1 MLCVTAEETLPVF
14 RNSLVPAKC
23 FTRAKLTCPMI
34 MPLVPCMLI
43 TCTLVVEYRICK
55 ETSKKRAKLWTLQSS
70 ARLEG
75 LRAEL
80 SDSMRLGSASLLA
93 TCHRVGLGS
102 QVAGTV
108 FRGPCVPVSWFVIS
122 MRILLFFVF
131 RVEFL
136 LKTDRRYPK
145 DTGVNKPWQPLRI
158 PFAIT
163 PIGQLHQSPPSP
175 LPGDLGR
182 GPSNKSTC
190 SNIETRMDRINSV
203 VRVIRGVA

>member
-1 MLCVTAEETLPVF
+1 LRLLLCVTICCDAGTFIVLCVTAEETLPVF

-55 ETSKKRAKLWTLQSS
+55 ETSKKRAKLWTLHSS

-93 TCHRVGLGS
+93 TCQSR
-102 QVAGTV
+102 
-108 FRGPCVPVSWFVIS
+108 SWFTGCRYRVPRS
-122 MRILLFFVF
+122 LRTCVMVCHFHEDFVVF
-131 RVEFL
+131 CFQSRVF
-136 LKTDRRYPK
+136 
-145 DTGVNKPWQPLRI
+145 
-158 PFAIT
+158 
-163 PIGQLHQSPPSP
+163 
-175 LPGDLGR
+175 
-182 GPSNKSTC
+182 
-190 SNIETRMDRINSV
+190 IEN
-203 VRVIRGVA
+203 